1 MNDENFTLFYTC
13 YILMKKILNKERIE
27 NIIKSKTLIKF
38 EYANDSDNEEKC
50 EINKEFEII
59 KLNELY
65 LRNNNSI
72 SLIKNNDEFKIFS
85 DTFFYLYYKEK
96 DFMDDKLDK
105 LISNKK
111 TLQTI
116 IYTQRIDNN
125 IIQNKLK
132 NGVSFNFNP
141 NENGGIPRKILK
153 IKK

>member
-1 MNDENFTLFYTC
+1 MGIGDWYFFSPNQWLF
-13 YILMKKILNKERIE
+13 
-27 NIIKSKTLIKF
+27 
-38 EYANDSDNEEKC
+38 
-50 EINKEFEII
+50 
-59 KLNELY
+59 
-65 LRNNNSI
+65 
-72 SLIKNNDEFKIFS
+72 FS
-85 DTFFYLYYKEK
+85 Q
-96 DFMDDKLDK
+96 DFMDYKLDK

>member
-1 MNDENFTLFYTC
+1 
-13 YILMKKILNKERIE
+13 
-27 NIIKSKTLIKF
+27 
-38 EYANDSDNEEKC
+38 
-50 EINKEFEII
+50 
-59 KLNELY
+59 
-65 LRNNNSI
+65 
-72 SLIKNNDEFKIFS
+72 
-85 DTFFYLYYKEK
+85 
-96 DFMDDKLDK
+96 MDDKLDK